1 MFDQRSVFQFGRVGR
16 SVSSSGGRVRQQYA
30 ELFTLMETD
39 QREAADASEYSDRT
53 QGCHVQGYEGGKE
66 KEQGCRLFLEVIGMS
81 KILIVIGLILTLV
94 VTLPILILLILTE
107 AALIYRDRRERPD
120 ANPPSKDEWRLM

>member
-1 MFDQRSVFQFGRVGR
+1 MVFSVGSGANGTRSRFV
-16 SVSSSGGRVRQQYA
+16 
-30 ELFTLMETD
+30 
-39 QREAADASEYSDRT
+39 
-53 QGCHVQGYEGGKE
+53 
-66 KEQGCRLFLEVIGMS
+66 EVIGMS

-120 ANPPSKDEWRLM
+120 ADPPSKDEWRLM

>member
-1 MFDQRSVFQFGRVGR
+1 MS
-16 SVSSSGGRVRQQYA
+16 
-30 ELFTLMETD
+30 
-39 QREAADASEYSDRT
+39 
-53 QGCHVQGYEGGKE
+53 
-66 KEQGCRLFLEVIGMS
+66 LEVIEVS

-120 ANPPSKDEWRLM
+120 ADPPSKGEWRLM